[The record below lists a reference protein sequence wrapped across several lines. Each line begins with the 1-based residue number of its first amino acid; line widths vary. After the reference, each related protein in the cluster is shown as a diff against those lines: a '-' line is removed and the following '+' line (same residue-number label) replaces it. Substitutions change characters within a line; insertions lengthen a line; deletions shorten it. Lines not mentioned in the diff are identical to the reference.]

1 MTDPKATEPRDA
13 PAGTPAETPAAETPA
28 EEHDRKR
35 PDQVGIIPGKIP
47 GHPTDPHDPRFP
59 INQPDLA

>member
-1 MTDPKATEPRDA
+1 MTDPKATEPR
-13 PAGTPAETPAAETPA
+13 ETPADTPA
-28 EEHDRKR
+28 EEHERKR

-47 GHPTDPHDPRFP
+47 GHPTDPHDQRFP

>member
-1 MTDPKATEPRDA
+1 MTDPKATDPQDPRGD
-13 PAGTPAETPAAETPA
+13 TPA
-28 EEHDRKR
+28 EEEERKR

-59 INQPDLA
+59 VNQPDLA